1 MTTPAPV
8 LATESKGILERLK
21 AKPSLMNWMCL
32 LAFIG
37 MVAPTVINYR
47 PYQLAWDEAYYL
59 GRIICVNQAVYSSSG
74 SHFSECMAN
83 TKKGPILTLVNLPWG
98 RTGGEER
105 GIGLAFVGLAAL
117 VWAVVLITYGMSLS
131 SGMSP
136 PTLLLAALA
145 IASTPLL
152 RKTAGAMMTDT
163 LLGWSV
169 AVALMLIPLEYSSKL
184 QHFWPS
190 FLRGLFWGFVIDLGM
205 LNKVTFVFFLA
216 SVWMILLV
224 VRQDYSGERP
234 LWYTAVGCLTSSA
247 PALLIWRYYGANF
260 LRFAAQVAW
269 GEQARLW
276 SVPGLTPWGYLLRYF
291 SQLGF
296 ALIPLAILF
305 ALFIRGILVQKQ
317 HRFARLLPIGIILA
331 YLGIAARSQNRDP
344 RFAIPVMIALPVCLA
359 WTHFRERPSARLGA
373 VPLIAALILA
383 TAASIPMVHRPELAP
398 IRSAE
403 GLLTTLSQRP
413 GASGRPLRVVIAT
426 DGPAFNI
433 DTFLLA
439 RQVRIHSLQGVAL
452 DTLVYDKVNKWTLE
466 DGLKRIDAAD
476 FVLFLKPG
484 FKQGADWQRIWAGE
498 YRAHT
503 EKVGTLLDSQ
513 TSPEF
518 DVFKI
523 RASAP

>member
-1 MTTPAPV
+1 VTTPAPV
-8 LATESKGILERLK
+8 LATTASGLFERLR
-21 AKPSLMNWMCL
+21 AKPHLMTWICL
-32 LAFIG
+32 FTFVGL
-37 MVAPTVINYR
+37 VAPTVVNYR
-47 PYQLAWDEAYYL
+47 PCQLAWDEAYYL
-59 GRIICVNQAVYSSSG
+59 GRIICVNQAFYSPSW

-83 TKKGPILTLVNLPWG
+83 TKKGPILTVVNLPWG
-98 RTGGEER
+98 RTGGEEH
-105 GIGLAFVGLAAL
+105 GIGLAFVGLALL
-117 VWAVVLITYGMSLS
+117 VWTVVLTTYGISLRGGIS
-131 SGMSP
+131 LP
-136 PTLLLAALA
+136 ALLLAALA

-169 AVALMLIPLEYSSKL
+169 ALALMLIPLEYSSKL

-190 FLRGLFWGFVIDLGM
+190 FLRGLFWGFVMDLGM
-205 LNKVTFVFFLA
+205 LNKVTFVFFLG

-234 LWYTAVGCLTSSA
+234 LWYTAAGCLVGSA

-276 SVPGLTPWGYLLRYF
+276 SVPGLTPLGYLLRYF

-296 ALIPLAILF
+296 ARIPLSILF
-305 ALFIRGILVQKQ
+305 ALFIRGIIVQKQ
-317 HRFARLLPIGIILA
+317 YRFARLLPIGIILA

-359 WTHFRERPSARLGA
+359 WTHFRERPSARLGSA
-373 VPLIAALILA
+373 PVIAALILV
-383 TAASIPMVHRPELAP
+383 TAVSIPMVHRPELAP
-398 IRSAE
+398 IRSAGE
-403 GLLTTLSQRP
+403 LLTTLSQRP
-413 GASGRPLRVVIAT
+413 RAPGRPVKVVIAT

-439 RQVRIHSLQGVAL
+439 RQVRIHNLQGVAL
-452 DTLVYDKVNKWTLE
+452 DTLVYDKVNRWTLE
-466 DGLKRIDAAD
+466 AGLKRIDAAD
-476 FVLFLKPG
+476 FVLFLRPDFTPG
-484 FKQGADWQRIWAGE
+484 AGWQRIWAGE

-503 EKVGTLLDSQ
+503 KAVGTLLDSQ

-523 RASAP
+523 RASGP